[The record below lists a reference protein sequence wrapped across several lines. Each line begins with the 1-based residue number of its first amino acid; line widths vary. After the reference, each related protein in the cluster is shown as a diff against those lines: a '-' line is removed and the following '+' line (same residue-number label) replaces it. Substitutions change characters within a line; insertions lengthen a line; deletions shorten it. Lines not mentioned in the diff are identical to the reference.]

1 MLTVLSSYE
10 SECTGLS
17 SPKLLKRRSCPASDL
32 LKRINKEHSYDSLR
46 GLLSLTLVTF
56 IAYVCLVLLLGM
68 IVYPKF
74 TISGRAY
81 YQSGLMVSE
90 YRGMG
95 HSESVIERRIR
106 GLTRASLSMTSEES
120 ELAKRTLGFLLKR
133 RGEVGRVARAVVESP
148 SRLSGPDDHDFPSLY
163 VPWHSVTIAIGAVF
177 FVWGFLSIVIM
188 DFTGSAFFTLVIAIP
203 LQLLLAI
210 LFFASVLHER
220 GETGKNRAR
229 IEEVMCYP

>member
-1 MLTVLSSYE
+1 MKMLN
-10 SECTGLS
+10 
-17 SPKLLKRRSCPASDL
+17 
-32 LKRINKEHSYDSLR
+32 IEHSYDSHR
-46 GLLSLTLVTF
+46 GLLSLTIVTLL
-56 IAYVCLVLLLGM
+56 AAVCLVILLG
-68 IVYPKF
+68 ITVYPKF

-81 YQSGLMVSE
+81 SQSGQMVRE

-148 SRLSGPDDHDFPSLY
+148 SRLTGPDDHDFPSLY
-163 VPWHSVTIAIGAVF
+163 VQWQSVTLAIGAVF
-177 FVWGFLSIVIM
+177 FVSGFLSIVIM
-188 DFTGSAFFTLVIAIP
+188 DFTRSAFFALAIASP

-210 LFFASVLHER
+210 LFFASLLHER
-220 GETGKNRAR
+220 GERGKNRAR
-229 IEEVMCYP
+229 IEEVMRHP

>member
-1 MLTVLSSYE
+1 M
-10 SECTGLS
+10 
-17 SPKLLKRRSCPASDL
+17 
-32 LKRINKEHSYDSLR
+32 
-46 GLLSLTLVTF
+46 
-56 IAYVCLVLLLGM
+56 VLLLGM
-68 IVYPKF
+68 AAYPRF

-81 YQSGLMVSE
+81 SQSGLMVRE
-90 YRGMG
+90 YKGMG

-163 VPWHSVTIAIGAVF
+163 VPWHSVTVAIGAIF
-177 FVWGFLSIVIM
+177 FVSGFLSIVIM

-210 LFFASVLHER
+210 LFFASLLHER
-220 GETGKNRAR
+220 GELGKNRAR
-229 IEEVMCYP
+229 IKEVIRHP